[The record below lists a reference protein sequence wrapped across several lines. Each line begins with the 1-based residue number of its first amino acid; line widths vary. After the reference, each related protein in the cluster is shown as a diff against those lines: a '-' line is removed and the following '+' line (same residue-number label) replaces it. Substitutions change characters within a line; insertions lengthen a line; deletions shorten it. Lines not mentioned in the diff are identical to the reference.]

1 MSVPQFRRSSTPAP
15 KGVVPYHQEIEKMV
29 KPTLDSAKKRMEKC
43 VDDMRQNLASVRTGR
58 ASVSLLD
65 HIQANY
71 YGTLTPLNQMASL
84 STPDPNM
91 ILIQPWDPSTIPAIE
106 KAILASD
113 LGLNPTNDGKV
124 IRLPIPPLTQ
134 ERRKQ
139 LAKSVSH
146 IAEQHRVAV
155 RQVRHE
161 ANDQLKVYQK
171 EKKISEDDEKEG
183 LKKIQDFT
191 NEFIAKVDGLQKQK
205 EKEILEL

>member
-1 MSVPQFRRSSTPAP
+1 M
-15 KGVVPYHQEIEKMV
+15 I
-29 KPTLDSAKKRMEKC
+29 KPTIDAAKKQMDKAL
-43 VDDMRQNLASVRTGR
+43 DDMRQNLASIRTGR

-65 HIQANY
+65 HIQASY
-71 YGTLTPLNQMASL
+71 YGTPTPLNQMASL
-84 STPDPNM
+84 STPDPTM
-91 ILIQPWDPSTIPAIE
+91 IVIQPWDPSTIPAIE
-106 KAILASD
+106 KAILTSD

-146 IAEQHRVAV
+146 IGEQHKVAV

-161 ANDQLKVYQK
+161 ANAQLKTYQK
-171 EKKISEDDEKEG
+171 DKKISEDEEKDG
-183 LKKIQDFT
+183 LKKVQDLT
-191 NEFIAKVDGLQKQK
+191 NDYISKVEALQKQK

>member
-1 MSVPQFRRSSTPAP
+1 
-15 KGVVPYHQEIEKMV
+15 MV
-29 KPTLDSAKKRMEKC
+29 KPTLDAAKKRMEKC

-71 YGTLTPLNQMASL
+71 YGTQTPLNQMASL
-84 STPDPNM
+84 STPDPTM

-146 IAEQHRVAV
+146 IGEQHRVAV

-161 ANDQLKVYQK
+161 ANDQLKAYQK

-183 LKKIQDFT
+183 LKKIQDLT
-191 NEFIAKVDGLQKQK
+191 NEFISKVDGLQKQK

>member
-1 MSVPQFRRSSTPAP
+1 
-15 KGVVPYHQEIEKMV
+15 MV
-29 KPTLDSAKKRMEKC
+29 KPTVDSAKKRMEKC
-43 VDDMRQNLASVRTGR
+43 VDDMRQILASVRTGR

-65 HIQANY
+65 HIQASY

-84 STPDPNM
+84 STPDPTM

-146 IAEQHRVAV
+146 IGEQHRVAV

-171 EKKISEDDEKEG
+171 EKKISEDEEKEG
-183 LKKIQDFT
+183 LKKIQDLT
-191 NEFIAKVDGLQKQK
+191 NEFISKVDGLLKQK